1 MTLFQVCEWLESTR
15 LAELVTQSTYGFPIV
30 VAIHLLG
37 LGLSVGTVIW
47 FDLRLLGRVLVAV
60 PVSEV
65 YRRLSPWMA
74 TGFIVMF
81 GSGAVIFVGFATAA
95 YGNPYFRIKLA
106 TIAIAGGNALL
117 FHFFTQ
123 RQLAGWDA
131 WSHPPASARA
141 AGAIS
146 IASWVIVVLAG
157 RMMSYT
163 MF

>member
-1 MTLFQVCEWLESTR
+1 MTLLQICEWLESTR

-30 VAIHLLG
+30 VAVHLLG

-47 FDLRLLGRVLVAV
+47 FDLRLLGKVLTST

-65 YRRLSPWMA
+65 YRRLAPVMM
-74 TGFIVMF
+74 TGFAVMF
-81 GSGAVIFVGFATAA
+81 GSGAVIFTGYAAAA
-95 YGNPYFRIKLA
+95 YNNPYFRVKLA
-106 TIAIAGGNALL
+106 MIALAGLNAAV
-117 FHFFTQ
+117 FHVYTQ
-123 RQLAGWDA
+123 RRLAGWDG
-131 WSHPPASARA
+131 WSHPPAGARV

-146 IASWVIVVLAG
+146 IVSWIVVVLAG

>member
-1 MTLFQVCEWLESTR
+1 MTLLQICEWLESTK

-30 VAIHLLG
+30 VAIHLMG

-47 FDLRLLGRVLVAV
+47 FDLRLLGRVLTAT

-65 YRRLSPWMA
+65 YRRLSPFMVA
-74 TGFIVMF
+74 GFVTMF
-81 GSGAVIFVGFATAA
+81 GSGAVIFTGYATAA
-95 YGNPYFRIKLA
+95 YNNPYFRVKLVMM
-106 TIAIAGGNALL
+106 LL
-117 FHFFTQ
+117 AFFHVHTQ
-123 RQLAGWDA
+123 RRLAGWDS
-131 WSHPPASARA
+131 WSQPPASARA

-146 IASWVIVVLAG
+146 IVSWIVVVLAG

>member
-1 MTLFQVCEWLESTR
+1 MTLLQICEWLESTR

-37 LGLSVGTVIW
+37 LGLSVGTVVW
-47 FDLRLLGRVLVAV
+47 FDLRLLGKVLTST

-65 YRRLSPWMA
+65 YRRLAPVMM
-74 TGFIVMF
+74 TGFAVMF
-81 GSGAVIFVGFATAA
+81 GSGAVIFTGYAAAA
-95 YGNPYFRIKLA
+95 YNNPYFRVKLA
-106 TIAIAGGNALL
+106 MIALAGLNAAV
-117 FHFFTQ
+117 FHVYTQ
-123 RQLAGWDA
+123 RRLAGWDT
-131 WSHPPASARA
+131 WSQPPGAARV

-146 IASWVIVVLAG
+146 IVSWIVVVLAG

>member
-1 MTLFQVCEWLESTR
+1 MLLQVCEWLESTW
-15 LAELVTQSTYGFPIV
+15 LAELVTQSIYGFPIV

-47 FDLRLLGRVLVAV
+47 FDLRLLGKVLTAT

-65 YRRLSPWMA
+65 YRRLMPVMV
-74 TGFIVMF
+74 TGFTMMF
-81 GSGAVIFVGFATAA
+81 ASGAAIFVGYATAA
-95 YGNPYFRIKLA
+95 YGNTYFRIKLA
-106 TIAIAGGNALL
+106 MMAIAGVNALV
-117 FHFFTQ
+117 FHLFTQ
-123 RQLAGWDA
+123 RRLAGWDA
-131 WSHPPASARA
+131 WTHPPPTARV

-146 IASWVIVVLAG
+146 IASWVVVVLAG